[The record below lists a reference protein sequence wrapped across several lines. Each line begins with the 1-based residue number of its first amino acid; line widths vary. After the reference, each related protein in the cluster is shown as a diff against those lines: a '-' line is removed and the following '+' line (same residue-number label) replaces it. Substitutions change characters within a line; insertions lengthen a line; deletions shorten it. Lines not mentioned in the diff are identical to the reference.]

1 MQEQLR
7 TAFPM
12 QEQLRTAFPMQDV
25 SVPKRGNLKVSEI
38 VCTEVFHQGAVRYDD
53 DVLFTEPI
61 GVVKHFSIVF
71 EHQPLVGICSWKG
84 LVEAAS
90 VFANG
95 DAEGSKPF
103 LASAVKDL
111 ERGMG
116 GDHTDG
122 NGVLVVAFKPASH
135 GIERYAHMEGFRN
148 RSMSIMLVNDV
159 ELMSDEGCWMRMKGL
174 TTLTVLFS

>member
-1 MQEQLR
+1 PLALEG
-7 TAFPM
+7 T
-12 QEQLRTAFPMQDV
+12 TAFPMQDV
-25 SVPKRGNLKVSEI
+25 SVPKRGDLKVSEI
-38 VCTEVFHQGAVRYDD
+38 VCTEVFHQGTVRYND
-53 DVLFTEPI
+53 DVLFSEPI

-71 EHQPLVGICSWKG
+71 EHQPLVGVCSWKG
-84 LVEAAS
+84 LVEASS
-90 VFANG
+90 VFTNG

-103 LASAVKDL
+103 LSSAVKDL

-135 GIERYAHMEGFRN
+135 GIERYAHMEGFCN

-159 ELMSDEGCWMRMKGL
+159 ELMSDEGSWMRMKGL
-174 TTLTVLFS
+174 TTIAVLFS